1 MMVLRYFR
9 MKRVVQCVCISA
21 LICVF
26 SSGYSENGLFDLI
39 EEDQAFWN
47 TLLGEQSIRNKN
59 LLYAGLVAYR
69 EKLTDLSVETFRAC
83 MEQNVSNEIVMGI
96 ADYCIGKN
104 LFSTGRY
111 RETIA
116 HFERAQQKHFG
127 PFNDIP
133 YVIALNTA
141 IAYLRLNETARF
153 HEIVRRVAD
162 DEKAG
167 RYQGLARNM
176 LFRVDTGK

>member
-1 MMVLRYFR
+1 MVT
-9 MKRVVQCVCISA
+9 A
-21 LICVF
+21 
-26 SSGYSENGLFDLI
+26 GYSENGLFNII
-39 EEDQAFWN
+39 EEDQAFWH

-69 EKLTDLSVETFRAC
+69 ERLADLSMETLRAC
-83 MEQNVSNEIVMGI
+83 IEQNASNEVVMGI

-104 LFSTGRY
+104 LFSMGRY

-116 HFERAQQKHFG
+116 HFERAQKKHFG
-127 PFNDIP
+127 PFNDIQ

-141 IAYLRLNETARF
+141 ITYLRLNDAARF
-153 HEIVRRVAD
+153 HEIVRRIAD

-167 RYQGLARNM
+167 RFQGLARNM
-176 LFRVDTGK
+176 LFQLDTGK

>member
-1 MMVLRYFR
+1 MV
-9 MKRVVQCVCISA
+9 CVLTA
-21 LICVF
+21 
-26 SSGYSENGLFDLI
+26 GYSEDGLFDLI

-69 EKLTDLSVETFRAC
+69 EKLSDLSVETFRAC
-83 MEQNVSNEIVMGI
+83 IEQNAKNEIIAGV

-104 LFSTGRY
+104 LFSMGKY

-116 HFERAQQKHFG
+116 YFERAQQKHFG

-141 IAYLRLNETARF
+141 ITYLRLNDMVRF
-153 HEIVRRVAD
+153 REIAGRVAG

-176 LFRVDTGK
+176 LFRADAEK